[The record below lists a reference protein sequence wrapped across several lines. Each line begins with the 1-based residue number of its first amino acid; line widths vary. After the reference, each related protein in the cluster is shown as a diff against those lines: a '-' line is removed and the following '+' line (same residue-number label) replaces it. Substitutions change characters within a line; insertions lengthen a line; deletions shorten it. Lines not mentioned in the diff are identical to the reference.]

1 LALDFGRLAWLVV
14 DTMIG
19 GPWIRHRLGE
29 RAGVGAAPPSQLRPY
44 RKFCQEHCHQ
54 ERTTVRNPGGLSTFV
69 IATPEEVAPM
79 IRGLSQRA
87 IVQQIGC

>member
-19 GPWIRHRLGE
+19 GPW
-29 RAGVGAAPPSQLRPY
+29 AGVGSAPPSQLRPY